1 MVECQDKTE
10 TGLRLLKVDPELG
23 KRREGELAKFKQKRD
38 AQALSSSLAALH
50 EAAEGTANLMTPI
63 VAVVRAG
70 ATVGE
75 ISDALRNVFGEYDR
89 QR

>member
-1 MVECQDKTE
+1 
-10 TGLRLLKVDPELG
+10 VDPALG
-23 KRREGELAKFKQKRD
+23 KHRAAKLAEFRQKRD
-38 AQALSSSLAALH
+38 AQTLNSSLAALH
-50 EAAEGTANLMTPI
+50 EAATGTANLMTPI
-63 VAVVRAG
+63 MAAVRAG